1 MSLAIAHPT
10 PHLTHLPPPS
20 LPPSPAFPPSLPTTS
35 TATDVTDQ
43 ALRAKRDPT
52 RKVQRLRPG
61 EMPAWVGDAEE
72 EEGFAAASAAAPPV
86 STSSHRGSSRAS
98 RWEGGHGETVKEEEY
113 MPAQTVQ
120 KEDRRLLR
128 LEQARQ
134 VALEGRKGRGGGGG
148 AGEGGEGGRR
158 RRPVYE
164 AEVIEGGGEG
174 VEEEEEEDEE
184 REERRRR
191 ARRRERGTDDE
202 EEEEREE
209 DEFVA
214 GDLAGRTVK
223 LEVGG
228 GGEEGGPVDEDD
240 EDAIARRRAAIRE
253 KLKNLRME
261 EEAAAAA
268 AAAAATK
275 PESDE
280 EEEDEEEEDS
290 EYETDS
296 DDESEEEGGGGGGL
310 FALPRPVFIPKHKR
324 ELVQQ
329 REQEEREEAE
339 KERKTLLAKEQR
351 RRETRNLV
359 AEEVRKEAE
368 GAAALEGGGEDG
380 YGSDVGAPDDTDR
393 PEEDALEFE
402 NWRLRELGRVKRDKE
417 VREARAREKAE
428 VARRRAMTEGER
440 DAEDR
445 RLGRGQYAKVEEEKT
460 KRRFMQK
467 YYHKGAFYMD
477 EESVRE
483 GDDVRRRRADEAT
496 GEDKFNR
503 AALPAVMQVKK
514 FGRAGQTKYTHLL
527 DQDTTRAEV
536 RF

>member
-1 MSLAIAHPT
+1 
-10 PHLTHLPPPS
+10 
-20 LPPSPAFPPSLPTTS
+20 
-35 TATDVTDQ
+35 
-43 ALRAKRDPT
+43 
-52 RKVQRLRPG
+52 
-61 EMPAWVGDAEE
+61 
-72 EEGFAAASAAAPPV
+72 
-86 STSSHRGSSRAS
+86 
-98 RWEGGHGETVKEEEY
+98 
-113 MPAQTVQ
+113 
-120 KEDRRLLR
+120 
-128 LEQARQ
+128 
-134 VALEGRKGRGGGGG
+134 
-148 AGEGGEGGRR
+148 
-158 RRPVYE
+158 
-164 AEVIEGGGEG
+164 VIEGG
-174 VEEEEEEDEE
+174 EEKDEEEEDKEE
-184 REERRRR
+184 REERRQR
-191 ARRRERGTDDE
+191 ARRRGRKANDE
-202 EEEEREE
+202 QVEGGREE
-209 DEFVA
+209 FVE
-214 GDLAGRTVK
+214 GDLAGRPTVK

-228 GGEEGGPVDEDD
+228 VEEEDEPVDEDD

-253 KLKNLRME
+253 RLKNLQME

-268 AAAAATK
+268 GGGARADAK
-275 PESDE
+275 PESDT
-280 EEEDEEEEDS
+280 EEDEDGGEDEDDDS

-339 KERKTLLAKEQR
+339 KESKAVLAKER
-351 RRETRNLV
+351 RIRDTRNLV

-368 GAAALEGGGEDG
+368 GAAALEGGGVDG
-380 YGSDVGAPDDTDR
+380 YGSDEGAPDDTDR

-417 VREARAREKAE
+417 MREARAREKME

-445 RLGRGQYAKVEEEKT
+445 RLGRGVYAKPEVQKT

-477 EESVRE
+477 EESIRE
-483 GDDVRRRRADEAT
+483 KDDVRRRAADDAT

-503 AALPAVMQVKK
+503 AALPQVMQVKK

-536 RF
+536 RPLTRGVGERKRVKGRDGFLVYL